1 MKGGILLKEKIYEH
15 LITKRKYNT
24 LKLKYDVKC
33 EELEHKIL
41 ELNTEKR
48 IRVKQQDLL
57 NNRIQ
62 ELLEENMKLKEDLTK
77 TKRDLKELKKNKA

>member
-1 MKGGILLKEKIYEH
+1 MIDKIYEH

-48 IRVKQQDLL
+48 TRIKQQDLL
-57 NNRIQ
+57 NKRIQ
-62 ELLEENMKLKEDLTK
+62 ELLEENLKQKEEIIKVKKKLKGVQNE
-77 TKRDLKELKKNKA
+77 KK

>member
-1 MKGGILLKEKIYEH
+1 MKEKIYEH

>member
-1 MKGGILLKEKIYEH
+1 MREKIYEH

-33 EELEHKIL
+33 DELEHKIL

-48 IRVKQQDLL
+48 IRVKQQDLM

-62 ELLEENMKLKEDLTK
+62 ELLEENIKLKEQITK
-77 TKRDLKELKKNKA
+77 LKKERKNK

>member
-1 MKGGILLKEKIYEH
+1 MKEKIYEH

-33 EELEHKIL
+33 EELEHKVL

-48 IRVKQQDLL
+48 VRIKQL
-57 NNRIQ
+57 NLFNERIQ
-62 ELLEENMKLKEDLTK
+62 ELIEENLKLKEQITK
-77 TKRDLKELKKNKA
+77 LKKGVKNK

>member
-1 MKGGILLKEKIYEH
+1 MKEKIYEH

-33 EELEHKIL
+33 DELEHKIL

-48 IRVKQQDLL
+48 VRIKQTELM
-57 NNRIQ
+57 NNKIQ
-62 ELLEENMKLKEDLTK
+62 ELLEENIKLKEQIAK
-77 TKRDLKELKKNKA
+77 LKKERKNK

>member
-1 MKGGILLKEKIYEH
+1 MKEKIYEH

-33 EELEHKIL
+33 DELEHKIL

-48 IRVKQQDLL
+48 VRIKQTELM

-62 ELLEENMKLKEDLTK
+62 ELLEENIKLKEQITK
-77 TKRDLKELKKNKA
+77 LKKGVKNK

>member
-1 MKGGILLKEKIYEH
+1 MIDKIYEH

-48 IRVKQQDLL
+48 MRIKQQDLL
-57 NNRIQ
+57 NKRIQ
-62 ELLEENMKLKEDLTK
+62 ELLEENLKQKEEIIKVKKKLKGVQNE
-77 TKRDLKELKKNKA
+77 KK

>member
-1 MKGGILLKEKIYEH
+1 MIDKIYEH

-33 EELEHKIL
+33 DELEHKIL

-48 IRVKQQDLL
+48 VRIKQQSLL
-57 NNRIQ
+57 NDRIQ
-62 ELLEENMKLKEDLTK
+62 ELLEENLKQKEEITKLKKE
-77 TKRDLKELKKNKA
+77 LKELKKGGK

>member
-1 MKGGILLKEKIYEH
+1 MIDKIYEH

-48 IRVKQQDLL
+48 MRIKQQDLL
-57 NNRIQ
+57 NKRIQ
-62 ELLEENMKLKEDLTK
+62 ELLEENLKQKEEIIKLKK
-77 TKRDLKELKKNKA
+77 KLKGVQNEKK

>member
-1 MKGGILLKEKIYEH
+1 MIDKIYEH

-33 EELEHKIL
+33 DELEHKIL

-48 IRVKQQDLL
+48 VRIKQQSLL
-57 NNRIQ
+57 NDRIQ
-62 ELLEENMKLKEDLTK
+62 ELLEESLKQKEEITKLKKE
-77 TKRDLKELKKNKA
+77 LKELRKNEK

>member
-1 MKGGILLKEKIYEH
+1 MIDKIYEH

-33 EELEHKIL
+33 DELEHKIL

-48 IRVKQQDLL
+48 VRIKQQSLL
-57 NNRIQ
+57 NDRIQ
-62 ELLEENMKLKEDLTK
+62 ELLEESLKQKEEITKLKKE
-77 TKRDLKELKKNKA
+77 LKELKKGGK

>member
-1 MKGGILLKEKIYEH
+1 MKEKIYEH

-33 EELEHKIL
+33 EELEHKVL

-48 IRVKQQDLL
+48 VRVKQL
-57 NNRIQ
+57 NLFNERIQ
-62 ELLEENMKLKEDLTK
+62 ELIEENLKLKEQITK
-77 TKRDLKELKKNKA
+77 LKKGVKNK

>member
-1 MKGGILLKEKIYEH
+1 MMNKIYEH
-15 LITKRKYNT
+15 LITRRKYNT

-33 EELEHKIL
+33 DELEHKIL

-48 IRVKQQDLL
+48 VRIKQQDLM

-62 ELLEENMKLKEDLTK
+62 ELLEENIKLKEQITK
-77 TKRDLKELKKNKA
+77 LKKGVKK